1 MNMFSEF
8 YKWMTYNPDNISM
21 MEYLPNL
28 IVFFCGCALVLYAV
42 TVVATDRIFRLKN
55 IICTIVFTP
64 YFMVSILWTLC
75 FMDGP
80 FIKSIA
86 PVFPLAIMVMIRRT
100 YGYLKKPVRN
110 DL

>member
-28 IVFFCGCALVLYAV
+28 IVTILACALVVYAV
-42 TVVATDRIFRLKN
+42 TVLATGRIFRLKN
-55 IICTIVFTP
+55 IIYTVVCTP
-64 YFMVSILWTLC
+64 YFMVSIFWTLC
-75 FMDGP
+75 FLDGP

-100 YGYLKKPVRN
+100 YRYLKKS
-110 DL
+110 L